1 MKPLFSF
8 ISASILCLW
17 LNPVT
22 SIHAQSKNLE
32 NAVVLQ
38 LDKSIPLNNY
48 SNNELINGRYYRILS
63 FDHLLREH
71 EKNQLQ
77 KKGIFVLE
85 YLNQYNYIAAIFQV
99 DLIADYSNT
108 GLKSCYRLEA
118 RHKLATSLFYGE
130 ACLIHN
136 EAFRL
141 VIKYY
146 NDIDE
151 VSIHQL
157 LESSGLKAD
166 RIYTSNQLIYLEIPE
181 KQLNHLVGLPWIA
194 YIACESAPGEPED
207 REGRAL
213 HRVNNLVNNKIE
225 NIHLTG
231 EGIKVMVRDDG
242 SVGPH
247 IDFTGRIHQD
257 IALEIGDH
265 GDGVS
270 GIFAG
275 AGNQDPIVEGM
286 APGAELYVINY
297 QADFLDKTL
306 SYHQNEG
313 VMITNSSYSNGCN
326 AGYTIETQVVD
337 KMSFENP
344 NLLHVFSAG
353 NSNGADCGYGA
364 GNQWGNVTGGHKIA
378 KNVLTVANLRLDG
391 TLEESSSRGPAKD
404 GRMKPEIS
412 ARGTNELSTAP
423 GNGTLVFG
431 GTSAAA
437 PGVAGVC
444 ALLYEAYK
452 NKYNQNPE
460 SALIKAAVMN
470 TATDIGAPGPDYQ
483 FGCGVIDG
491 YRAYKL
497 IQDER
502 FQKLTINQGDLKEF
516 TVKIPAGLPLVKW
529 MIYWPEMESALMAPK
544 ALINDLDF
552 EIVDPNGTVVLP
564 WVLDPRPNANTL
576 AAGANRGIDTLNNF
590 EQISIS
596 FPAPGDYT
604 VRIKG
609 KYMPSNT
616 VTCYFLT
623 EMEDKLLRLNF
634 PIGGEQFN
642 ITEVTQIHY
651 TAYGQEAIQFNFST
665 DGGKNWTDLGTSIAG
680 SRVRNFYIPNN
691 LSSDSCLIE
700 IQQGTQTTRSN
711 YFTITNGVQGFRVSK
726 YCTTEIELSWNGIE
740 KDSFL
745 IYKLGSKYMEPL
757 KTTANASILLPND
770 DPRKVKW
777 FSIAAY
783 KNTALS
789 RRELAIPT
797 PDTLIGCSITQD
809 LALLNASQNGNSF
822 YSCKDLYLQPVFNVV
837 NRTATPWNGF
847 KIKANSTSG
856 IVEQNFNETVPAY
869 DTIQVNFS
877 NGLIISDFGIK
888 ELKAWI
894 EFSGDQNY
902 FNDTIVVPI
911 EIQSL
916 VDVNGTYPL
925 IESFT
930 GTSLPATWIQKNVL
944 PASDWSLAD
953 VKGKNNQTSKALFFA
968 NQNQNF
974 RTLPLTLVSSTANL
988 STAVEPYLYFDL
1000 AVHHFTNNVY
1010 QDSIQFKIKAVCG
1023 DKQFEKI
1030 ILQGILPE
1038 LTTAESTTN
1047 QNWLPSD
1054 TSWFWMAYD
1063 LSEFKGY
1070 KVVVEVEIKR
1080 GQGDRIFIDNVEIR
1094 ERIPGTG
1101 QAKMDINPR
1110 PGCYNRIITFN
1121 DQSDF
1126 IGDSYYWNF
1135 GMGGNPVLA
1144 NGKGPVT
1151 SRYTL
1156 NGPKRINLKI
1166 KSALANDAIVIE
1178 DLGLVNQVTN
1188 SYTYKII
1195 SGRTVQFTNNSVNAD
1210 SYLWEFGD
1218 GTTSTEKNPIHIF
1231 DSAKIYRI
1239 KLTATNVCGASN
1251 RSIFLDLTLTGTEN
1265 SDEIETYVYPNPTK
1279 NEFHVMSVKE
1289 IQAVSILN
1297 FEGKEIY
1304 SFKNVN
1310 RKTCLISTSQLPAG
1324 IYTLKLTYKNG
1335 VEIHRIEKVN

>member
-1 MKPLFSF
+1 MKPVLLNSVL
-8 ISASILCLW
+8 ILCVSILT
-17 LNPVT
+17 LNRSV
-22 SIHAQSKNLE
+22 SQSKNLTE
-32 NAVVLQ
+32 KLVLQ
-38 LDKSIPLNNY
+38 ADKSIPLSIY
-48 SNNELINGRYYRILS
+48 ASEELVYNRYYRILS
-63 FDHLLREH
+63 FSKLLNAQ
-71 EKNQLQ
+71 EKVQLQ
-77 KKGIFVLE
+77 QSGIFILE
-85 YLNQYNYIAAIFQV
+85 YLDQYNYLASIQQLHHNKDFETPLLKGCFQ
-99 DLIADYSNT
+99 IES
-108 GLKSCYRLEA
+108 
-118 RHKLATSLFYGE
+118 RHKLSTQLFYGE
-130 ACLIHN
+130 PCIVHN
-136 EAFRL
+136 NKFQL
-141 VIKYY
+141 VIKYFS
-146 NDIDE
+146 DISE
-151 VSIHQL
+151 TSIHQL
-157 LESSGLKAD
+157 MASSGLNSD
-166 RIYTSNQLIYLEIPE
+166 RIYAYNQVIYLSIPENQLASLTS
-181 KQLNHLVGLPWIA
+181 LPWIVF
-194 YIACESAPGEPED
+194 IDCESAPGEPED
-207 REGRAL
+207 RDGRAL
-213 HRVNNLVNNKIE
+213 HRVNTLVNNKVE

-231 EGIKVMVRDDG
+231 QGVKVMVRDDG

-247 IDFTGRIHQD
+247 IDFTGRIQQD

-297 QADFLDKTL
+297 QPDFLDKTL
-306 SYHQNEG
+306 SFHQNEG

-337 KMSFENP
+337 KMSFENL

-364 GNQWGNVTGGHKIA
+364 GNQWGNVTGGHKIG

-452 NKYNQNPE
+452 KKFNQNPE

-470 TATDIGAPGPDYQ
+470 TATDIGTPGPDYQ

-516 TVKIPAGLPLVKW
+516 SIQIPDGLPIAKF
-529 MIYWPEMESALMAPK
+529 MIYWPEMESALMARK

-552 EIVDPNGTVVLP
+552 EIVDPNGTILLP
-564 WVLDPRPNANTL
+564 WVLDPSPNASTL
-576 AAGANRGIDTLNNF
+576 AGGASRGIDTLNNF
-590 EQISIS
+590 EQITIN
-596 FPAPGDYT
+596 FPAAGVYS

-609 KYMPSNT
+609 KYLPSNS
-616 VTCYFLT
+616 VNCYFLT
-623 EMEDKLLRLNF
+623 EMEDKILRLNF

-642 ITEVTQIHY
+642 ITEVSQIHY
-651 TAYGQEAIQFNFST
+651 TAYGQEPIQFNFST
-665 DGGKNWTDLGTSIAG
+665 DAGKTWTDLGTSVAG

-700 IQQGTQTTRSN
+700 ISQGTQTVRSGF
-711 YFTITNGVQGFRVSK
+711 FTITNGVQGFRVSK
-726 YCTTEIELSWNGIE
+726 YCPTEMELSWNGIE
-740 KDSFL
+740 KDSVL
-745 IYKLGSKYMEPL
+745 IYKLGEKYMEPL
-757 KTTANASILLPND
+757 FKTTNSSILLPND

-777 FSIAAY
+777 FSIAGY

-797 PDTLIGCSITQD
+797 PDTLIGCSINQD
-809 LALLNASQNGNSF
+809 LALHNAAQNGTSF
-822 YSCKDLYLQPVFNVV
+822 YSCKDLSLQPVFDVI
-837 NRTATPWNGF
+837 NRTATPLSGF
-847 KIKANSTSG
+847 KIKAISSSG
-856 IVEQNFNETVPAY
+856 IVEQDYTETVPAY
-869 DTIQVNFS
+869 DTIQVTFS
-877 NGLIISDFGIK
+877 QGLVISDFGVK

-894 EFSGDQNY
+894 EFNGDQNY
-902 FNDTIVVPI
+902 FNDTISVPI

-916 VDVNGTYPL
+916 LDINGTYPML
-925 IESFT
+925 ESFT
-930 GTSLPATWIQKNVL
+930 GTAIPNTWIQKNGL

-968 NQNQNF
+968 NQNPNF
-974 RTLPLTLVSSTANL
+974 RTLPITIVSGTANL
-988 STAVEPYLYFDL
+988 ATAIEPYLYFDL

-1023 DKQFEKI
+1023 NKQFEKI
-1030 ILQGILPE
+1030 ILSGILPE
-1038 LTTAESTTN
+1038 LTTAESTVN

-1094 ERIPGTG
+1094 ERISGTG
-1101 QAKMDINPR
+1101 QARMEINPK
-1110 PGCYNRIITFN
+1110 PGCYNRIITFK
-1121 DQSDF
+1121 DSSDF
-1126 IGDSYYWNF
+1126 IGDTYYWNF
-1135 GMGGNPVLA
+1135 GLGGNPVLT

-1151 SRYTL
+1151 TRYTL
-1156 NGPKRINLKI
+1156 NGNKRINLKI
-1166 KSALANDAIVIE
+1166 KSSLANDAIVIE
-1178 DLGLVNQVTN
+1178 DLSLVNQVTN

-1218 GTTSTEKNPIHIF
+1218 GTTSTEKSPIHVF

-1251 RSIFLDLTLTGTEN
+1251 RSIFLDLTLTGT
-1265 SDEIETYVYPNPTK
+1265 SSTDEIETYLYPNPTK
-1279 NEFHVMSVKE
+1279 NEFHVISGKE

-1297 FEGKEIY
+1297 LEGKEIY

-1310 RKTCLISTSQLPAG
+1310 RKNCLISAGQLPSG
-1324 IYTLKLTYKNG
+1324 IYTLKITFKNG
-1335 VEIHRIEKVN
+1335 VEIHRFEKI

>member
-1 MKPLFSF
+1 MKPVFLLIFT
-8 ISASILCLW
+8 ISICVSLLP
-17 LNPVT
+17 LNCMF
-22 SIHAQSKNLE
+22 AQSKNLTERITLQSE
-32 NAVVLQ
+32 N
-38 LDKSIPLNNY
+38 SIPITSYNRD
-48 SNNELINGRYYRILS
+48 ELIADRFYRILS
-63 FDHLLREH
+63 FSHLLKEQ
-71 EKNQLQ
+71 EKVQLKQ
-77 KKGIFVLE
+77 LGIHILE
-85 YLNQYNYIAAIFQV
+85 YLDQFNYLASIQPAHLSK
-99 DLIADYSNT
+99 DLEFSA
-108 GLKSCYRLEA
+108 LQSCYRLEA
-118 RHKLATSLFYGE
+118 KQKLSTQLYYGE
-130 ACLIHN
+130 PCITQN
-136 EAFRL
+136 GKFQL
-141 VIKYY
+141 VIKYFS
-146 NDIDE
+146 DISE
-151 VSIHQL
+151 TSIHQL
-157 LESSGLKAD
+157 LASSGLNSD
-166 RIYTSNQLIYLEIPE
+166 RIYPYNQVIYLSISENQISS
-181 KQLNHLVGLPWIA
+181 LASLPWLVFID
-194 YIACESAPGEPED
+194 CESAPGEPED

-213 HRVNNLVNNKIE
+213 HRVNTLVNNKIE

-231 EGIKVMVRDDG
+231 QGVKVMVRDDG

-247 IDFTGRIHQD
+247 IDFTGRIQQD

-286 APGAELYVINY
+286 APGADLYVINY
-297 QADFLDKTL
+297 QPDFLDKTL
-306 SYHQNEG
+306 SFHQNEG

-364 GNQWGNVTGGHKIA
+364 GNQWGNVTGGHKIG

-452 NKYNQNPE
+452 KKYNQNPE

-470 TATDIGAPGPDYQ
+470 TATDIGTPGPDYQ
-483 FGCGVIDG
+483 FGCGVIDA

-502 FQKLTINQGDLKEF
+502 FQKFTINQGDLKEF
-516 TVKIPAGLPLVKW
+516 TIQIPDGLPIAKF
-529 MIYWPEMESALMAPK
+529 MIYWPEMESALMARK

-552 EIVDPNGTVVLP
+552 EIVDPNGTILLP
-564 WVLDPRPNANTL
+564 WVLDPSPNASTL
-576 AAGANRGIDTLNNF
+576 AGGASRGIDTLNNF
-590 EQISIS
+590 EQITIN
-596 FPAPGDYT
+596 FPKAGNYS

-609 KYMPSNT
+609 KYLPSNS
-616 VTCYFLT
+616 VDCYFLT

-642 ITEVTQIHY
+642 ITEVSQIHY
-651 TAYGQEAIQFNFST
+651 TAYGQDPIQFNFST
-665 DGGKNWTDLGTSIAG
+665 DAGKTWTDLGTSVAG

-700 IQQGTQTTRSN
+700 ISQGTQTVRSDF
-711 YFTITNGVQGFRVSK
+711 FTITNGVQGFRVSK
-726 YCTTEIELSWNGIE
+726 YCPTEMELSWNGIE
-740 KDSFL
+740 KDSFV
-745 IYKLGSKYMEPL
+745 IYKLGEKYMEPL
-757 KTTANASILLPND
+757 FKTTNSSILLPND

-777 FSIAAY
+777 FSIAGY
-783 KNTALS
+783 KNSALS

-797 PDTLIGCSITQD
+797 PDTLIGCSISLD
-809 LALLNASQNGNSF
+809 LALHNASQNGSSF
-822 YSCKDLYLQPVFNVV
+822 YSCNDLSLQPVFEVI
-837 NRTATPWNGF
+837 NRAATPVNGF
-847 KIKANSTSG
+847 KIKAISKTG
-856 IVEQNFNETVPAY
+856 IVEQQYNDLVPPY
-869 DTIQVNFS
+869 DTIQVAFNQ
-877 NGLIISDFGIK
+877 GIVISDFGVK

-894 EFSGDQNY
+894 EFNGDQNY
-902 FNDTIVVPI
+902 FNDTISVPI

-916 VDVNGTYPL
+916 IDINGTYPML
-925 IESFT
+925 ESFA
-930 GTSLPATWIQKNVL
+930 GAAIPNTWIQKNAL
-944 PASDWSLAD
+944 PASDWSLTD

-968 NQNQNF
+968 NQNPNF
-974 RTLPLTLVSSTANL
+974 RTLPITIVSSTANL
-988 STAVEPYLYFDL
+988 ATAIEPYLYFDM

-1010 QDSIQFKIKAVCG
+1010 QDSIQFKVKAVCG
-1023 DKQFEKI
+1023 NKQFEKI
-1030 ILQGILPE
+1030 ILSGILPE
-1038 LTTAESTTN
+1038 LTTAESTVN
-1047 QNWLPSD
+1047 QNWLPLD

-1101 QAKMDINPR
+1101 QARMDINPK
-1110 PGCYNRIITFN
+1110 PGCYNRIITFK
-1121 DQSDF
+1121 DSSDF
-1126 IGDSYYWNF
+1126 IGDAYYWNF
-1135 GMGGNPVLA
+1135 GLGGNPVLT

-1151 SRYTL
+1151 TRYTL
-1156 NGPKRINLKI
+1156 NGNKRINLKI

-1218 GTTSTEKNPIHIF
+1218 GTTSTEKNPIHVF

-1251 RSIFLDLTLTGTEN
+1251 RSIFLDLTLTGT
-1265 SDEIETYVYPNPTK
+1265 SSTDEIITYLYPNPTK
-1279 NEFHVMSVKE
+1279 NEIHVISGKE

-1297 FEGKEIY
+1297 LEGKEIWSY
-1304 SFKNVN
+1304 QNVN
-1310 RKTCLISTSQLPAG
+1310 RKNCLIATSQLQAG
-1324 IYTLKLTYKNG
+1324 IYALKIMYKNG